1 MNLNDYLKSNYRAS
15 AVRSYRNR
23 IGRFVGQV
31 GESKTILAKYQDV
44 LGYIDSLRQNGLHA
58 KSLRHEL
65 AAVKIYYDWL
75 FETEQR
81 ADHPCRTM
89 VLRDAVDKQ
98 IRLEELYTNEQLESL
113 LTGYKSANVQD
124 QKRGEVIIG
133 LLVNQALT
141 AGEVTRLRLVDVD
154 LEAGTVHVAAGGKT
168 AERTL
173 GLRAHQ
179 VLGLYR
185 YIEEDRGRYVVLAKA
200 RSLRVDWL
208 LFDTKGGSLS
218 GGDLN
223 RLINRGRKKSEKLR
237 PQKIRQ
243 TVIAELVAAGHDV
256 RIVQAFAGHRR
267 SSSTE
272 AYKRTGLEELA
283 EAVVKW
289 HPRGGSGETR

>member
-1 MNLNDYLKSNYRAS
+1 MKLSEYLNENYRTS

-23 IGRFVGQV
+23 INRFIENI
-31 GESKTILAKYQDV
+31 GESASKLAKYQDV
-44 LGYIDSLRQNGLHA
+44 LDYLNGLRQNGLHA

-65 AAVKIYYDWL
+65 AAVKIYYEWL
-75 FETEQR
+75 LETKQR

-89 VLRDAVDKQ
+89 VLRDAIDKQ
-98 IRLEELYTNEQLESL
+98 IRLEELYEREQLDSFIS
-113 LTGYKSANVQD
+113 GYKAANPAD

-154 LEAGTVHVAAGGKT
+154 LEAGTIYVAAGGKT

-185 YIEEDRGRYVVLAKA
+185 YIEEDRSRYVILAKA
-200 RSLRVDWL
+200 KGLREDWL
-208 LFDTKGGSLS
+208 LFDTAGGKLE
-218 GGDLN
+218 GGGIN
-223 RLINRGRKKSEKLR
+223 RLINRGRKHAEKLR

-283 EAVVKW
+283 EAVVKY
-289 HPRGGSGETR
+289 HPRG